1 MNASLLYAGRAT
13 HLKIVAVSLVCV
25 IVVVL
30 VGHNAKT
37 SDTTAQDLSAV
48 VKAGQPAKYAGQER
62 QTSISVK

>member
-1 MNASLLYAGRAT
+1 MNASLFYAGRAT
-13 HLKIVAVSLVCV
+13 HLKIMAVSLVCV

-48 VKAGQPAKYAGQER
+48 VKAGQPAVYAVQEGHALR
-62 QTSISVK
+62 